1 MKQTIHSVGS
11 DFGQS
16 TKRLLPS
23 KQLMVLMVFML
34 TIIVDKHTKDSQ
46 WELEINVAAIWS
58 KTKTI
63 KPTGDLI

>member
-1 MKQTIHSVGS
+1 
-11 DFGQS
+11 
-16 TKRLLPS
+16 
-23 KQLMVLMVFML
+23 MVFML

-63 KPTGDLI
+63 KPTGDLIWRWSWIRSDKITKIPVHADGDLYLS

>member
-34 TIIVDKHTKDSQ
+34 TIIVDKHKRQ
-46 WELEINVAAIWS
+46 PMGIRNQCCHYLVKNQNN
-58 KTKTI
+58 
-63 KPTGDLI
+63 

>member
-23 KQLMVLMVFML
+23 KQLMVFML